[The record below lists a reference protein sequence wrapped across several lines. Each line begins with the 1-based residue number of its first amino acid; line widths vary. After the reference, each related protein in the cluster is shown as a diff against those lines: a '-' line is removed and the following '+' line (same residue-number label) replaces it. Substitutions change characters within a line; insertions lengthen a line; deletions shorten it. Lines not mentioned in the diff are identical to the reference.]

1 MIPPGI
7 PDFFSRH
14 RSVEKGDV
22 QLFGRA
28 WSGRGSIERVEVAI
42 DGAWTEA
49 KLGGQ
54 VGPFAWRAWTFDWD
68 AVPGDHELSC
78 RATDSTGD
86 AQPTEQPWNYQGM
99 GNNLVQT
106 VAVSVR

>member
-14 RSVEKGDV
+14 RIVENGSV

-28 WSGRGSIERVEVAI
+28 WSGRGSIDRVEVGI
-42 DGAWTEA
+42 DGEWSDAQ
-49 KLGGQ
+49 LGPQ
-54 VGPFAWRAWTFDWD
+54 VGPSAWRSWIFDWD
-68 AVPGDHELSC
+68 ATTGEHELSC

-86 AQPTEQPWNYQGM
+86 IQPTTQPWNHQGM
-99 GNNLVQT
+99 GNNAAQT
-106 VAVSVR
+106 VRVSAR